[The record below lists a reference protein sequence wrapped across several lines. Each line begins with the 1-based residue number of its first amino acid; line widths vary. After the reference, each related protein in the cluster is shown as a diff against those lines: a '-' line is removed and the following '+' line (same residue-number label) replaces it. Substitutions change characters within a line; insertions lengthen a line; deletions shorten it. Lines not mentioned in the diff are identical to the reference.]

1 MYGSFFI
8 PQDQNEKYRAVL
20 CLLMY
25 FYLTEGKECLDRVFV
40 KIFPPTNSG
49 TSHFIYGLKPKDILK
64 SEKINS
70 SNIIVFVVT
79 DPREYGKFIL
89 INFTYLKSKP
99 QKTFLICSCR
109 KITNVQKESF
119 SPFLGQRIGNRNVEI
134 AYRHTEQ
141 RCH

>member
-25 FYLTEGKECLDRVFV
+25 FYLTERRESLDRVYV
-40 KIFPPTNSG
+40 KIFPPTKSG

-70 SNIIVFVVT
+70 
-79 DPREYGKFIL
+79 
-89 INFTYLKSKP
+89 
-99 QKTFLICSCR
+99 
-109 KITNVQKESF
+109 
-119 SPFLGQRIGNRNVEI
+119 
-134 AYRHTEQ
+134 
-141 RCH
+141 